1 MKLMSRPRIDWKKT
15 GIRLKNLRDRSQAL
29 RRYAC
34 FVNHYRDGNCTGSCT
49 ACEFDIDANISRAEL
64 AVVFQTT
71 ENVIANWE
79 SGKTPPSPEDLL
91 YYCKLCDVELEELLV
106 FVSAE

>member
-34 FVNHYRDGNCTGSCT
+34 FVNRYRDGACTGDCVT
-49 ACEFDIDANISRAEL
+49 CEFDIDANISRAEL
-64 AVVFQTT
+64 AAVFMTT

-91 YYCKLCDVELEELLV
+91 YYCRLCELTLDDILV
-106 FVSAE
+106 FV